1 MRELLRARAA
11 ACLPPD
17 AMLRVDRKRALFVS
31 DFADAAPAL
40 EHAGFAV
47 EPRGALYCFPKL
59 DTELFGIDDD
69 EKFVIDLLRATK
81 ILVSH
86 GTGFNWIAPDHF
98 RLVALPEIDQ
108 LTDAIERIAGAVP
121 EMVVG
126 AGTITEP
133 EQIKPA
139 VAAGAQYLVTP
150 GSTERLLDALDSAG
164 VPFLAG
170 ASTVSEAMRLAERG
184 LSAMKFFPAE
194 QSGGVGFLK
203 AVAGPLPQ
211 LRFCPTGGI
220 NPQNAASYLALP
232 NVGCVGGSWLAP
244 KDLLAAGEWGRVEE
258 LAREA
263 ASLR

>member
-1 MRELLRARAA
+1 MDTAEVLQLAPVIPVVALDDAAQAVPLAQALLRGGIRTIEVTLRTPAA
-11 ACLPPD
+11 
-17 AMLRVDRKRALFVS
+17 V
-31 DFADAAPAL
+31 
-40 EHAGFAV
+40 
-47 EPRGALYCFPKL
+47 
-59 DTELFGIDDD
+59 
-69 EKFVIDLLRATK
+69 
-81 ILVSH
+81 
-86 GTGFNWIAPDHF
+86 
-98 RLVALPEIDQ
+98 
-108 LTDAIERIAGAVP
+108 DAIERIAGAVP